1 MPTPTTV
8 PIFFSVDNGYVPCLA
23 VALTSIR
30 ANKNPRVNFEINILN
45 NGLLPANQK
54 RLAALGTSNFDIRFI
69 TMDKVTRQISGDTN
83 KLRGDYV
90 TLTIYFRLFI
100 ADMFPQYDKAI
111 YIDADTVA
119 EGDLTALFATD
130 LGDNLVA
137 GVADP
142 VMMTYP
148 ETMTY
153 IQRDFGIQPG
163 KYINSGVLLM
173 NLAQMRQEHFS
184 DRFLHLLK
192 TYHFTMIAA
201 DQDYINVIA
210 QHRIKYLP
218 KLWNMQTGVP
228 AAAETG
234 GKLIHYNLFGKPWHY
249 HHAKLGDRF
258 WRYAP
263 DSGFEAELKQ
273 QLAAF
278 TLADQQADRQ
288 SMSGMLQTAIAV
300 CHTENTILNAVKHG
314 EQVAL

>member
-1 MPTPTTV
+1 MTNTTTV
-8 PIFFSVDNGYVPCLA
+8 PIFFSVDDGYVPCLA

-30 ANKNPRVNFEINILN
+30 ANKNPQVDFEINILN
-45 NGLLPANQK
+45 SGLLADNQK
-54 RLAALGTSNFDIRFI
+54 RLAALAAPHFKIRFI
-69 TMDKVTRQISGDTN
+69 AMDAVTKQISGDTN

-119 EGDLTALFATD
+119 DRDLTTLFATNM
-130 LGDNLVA
+130 GDHLFA

-148 ETMTY
+148 ETIEY
-153 IQRDFGIQPG
+153 IQRDFGVQPG
-163 KYINSGVLLM
+163 EYINSGVLLM
-173 NLAQMRQEHFS
+173 NLAQLRKEHFS
-184 DRFLHLLK
+184 SRFLHLLK

-218 KLWNMQTGVP
+218 KIWNMQTGVP
-228 AAAETG
+228 TAAEPG

-249 HHAKLGDRF
+249 QNAKLGDRF
-258 WRYAP
+258 WHYAP
-263 DSGFEAELKQ
+263 ASGFENDLKQ

-278 TLADQQADRQ
+278 TPADQQADRD
-288 SMSGMLQTAIAV
+288 SMAGMLKTAVQA
-300 CHTENTILNAVKHG
+300 CHTSNTILNAVKHG

>member
-1 MPTPTTV
+1 MPEQTTV
-8 PIFFSVDNGYVPCLA
+8 PIFFSVDDGYVPCLA

-30 ANKNPRVNFEINILN
+30 TNKDPQTDFVINILN
-45 NGLLPANQK
+45 SGLLQKNQT
-54 RLAALGTSNFDIRFI
+54 RLAALAAPHFTINFID
-69 TMDKVTRQISGDTN
+69 MDAVTQQISGDTN

-119 EGDLTALFATD
+119 DGDLAELFTTD

-148 ETMTY
+148 ETIEY
-153 IQRDFGIQPG
+153 IQRDFGVQPG
-163 KYINSGVLLM
+163 EYINSGVLIL

-210 QHRIKYLP
+210 QHRIKYLS
-218 KLWNMQTGVP
+218 KTWNMQTGVP
-228 AAAETG
+228 TAAESG

-249 HHAKLGDRF
+249 RDAKLAANF
-258 WRYAP
+258 WHYAP
-263 DSGFEAELKQ
+263 ASGFETDLKQ

-278 TLADQQADRQ
+278 TPADRQ
-288 SMSGMLQTAIAV
+288 SDRDSMAAMLKTAVQV
-300 CHTENTILNAVKHG
+300 CHTDNTILNAIKHG